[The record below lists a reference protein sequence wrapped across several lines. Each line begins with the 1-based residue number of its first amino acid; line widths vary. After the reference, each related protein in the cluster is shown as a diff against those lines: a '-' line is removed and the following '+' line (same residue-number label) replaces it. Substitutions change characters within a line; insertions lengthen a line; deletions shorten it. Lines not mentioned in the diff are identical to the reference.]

1 MQDRDRRSADRRRTN
16 IAIASIAP
24 LFEVMVWEPVIRP
37 AARVAIWLV
46 RCVWITARP
55 SLFRALWV
63 NRRIPKIP
71 EHIAEREEADW
82 RRRLRASTRED
93 QELAVNILLTGHESD
108 QNRIR
113 GIESKALGVL
123 QSAGIVFAGDVA
135 ALTLATRENASH
147 AQLAIWLVVASWA
160 YLVAALGA
168 SLFVAKPGQRFV
180 FSNADLLPPDLA
192 GARLAI
198 ASRLNQ
204 AASIARSNLTESA
217 IFDAAR
223 AFATA
228 AVALVLAIPTS

>member
-1 MQDRDRRSADRRRTN
+1 MKDRNRQSVDRRRT
-16 IAIASIAP
+16 SVVFGSVAP
-24 LFEVMVWEPVIRP
+24 LLEVMIWEPVIRP
-37 AARVAIWLV
+37 VARAAMWLV
-46 RCVWITARP
+46 RCIWITVRP

-63 NRRIPKIP
+63 NRRIRKIP
-71 EHIAEREEADW
+71 EHIAEREEANW

-93 QELAVNILLTGHESD
+93 QELAVSILLTGYESD

-147 AQLAIWLVVASWA
+147 AQLAIWLVVASWV

-180 FSNADLLPPDLA
+180 FSNADLLPADLA

-228 AVALVLAIPTS
+228 AAALVLAVPTN